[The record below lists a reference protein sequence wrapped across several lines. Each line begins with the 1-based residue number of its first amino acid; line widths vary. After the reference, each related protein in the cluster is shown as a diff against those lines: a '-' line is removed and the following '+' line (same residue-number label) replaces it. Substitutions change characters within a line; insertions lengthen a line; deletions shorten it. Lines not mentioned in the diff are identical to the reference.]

1 MASATK
7 MTRRTVNISHHV
19 SSPTVSTSSS
29 TSPGSRQRSNLSPT
43 RLSRIQEKEELQ
55 NLNDR
60 LATYIDTVR
69 SLELE
74 NSRLNTLIR
83 TTQETT
89 SREVTNVKNVYER
102 ELADVRKTLD
112 DTAKEKA
119 KLQLAVDKW
128 RTEAEDLRQK

>member
-1 MASATK
+1 MASSTK
-7 MTRRTVNISHHV
+7 MSRRSV
-19 SSPTVSTSSS
+19 SVTHQVRSPTPS
-29 TSPGSRQRSNLSPT
+29 GDRQRSNLSPT
-43 RLSRIQEKEELQ
+43 RLSRIQEKAELQ

-69 SLELE
+69 SLEVE

-89 SREVTNVKNVYER
+89 SKEVTNVKNVYER

-119 KLQLAVDKW
+119 KMQLAVDKW
-128 RTEAEDLRQK
+128 RSEAEDMRLK

>member
-19 SSPTVSTSSS
+19 SSPTVSTSSGDRS
-29 TSPGSRQRSNLSPT
+29 RSNLSPT

-74 NSRLNTLIR
+74 NSRLNSIIR

-119 KLQLAVDKW
+119 KLQLAGDKW
-128 RTEAEDLRQK
+128 RTEVEDLRQK

>member
-1 MASATK
+1 MASAAK
-7 MTRRTVNISHHV
+7 MSRRSVNISHQV
-19 SSPTVSTSSS
+19 RSPSPAVST
-29 TSPGSRQRSNLSPT
+29 TTGDRHRSNLSPT

-69 SLELE
+69 NLECE
-74 NSRLNTLIR
+74 NARLSTLIR

-89 SREVTNVKNVYER
+89 SREVTSVKNVYER
-102 ELADVRKTLD
+102 ELADVRKSLD

-119 KLQLAVDKW
+119 KLQLAADKW
-128 RTEAEDLRQK
+128 RNEVEDLRVK

>member
-1 MASATK
+1 

-19 SSPTVSTSSS
+19 SSPTVSTSS
-29 TSPGSRQRSNLSPT
+29 GSGNRQRSNLSPT

-119 KLQLAVDKW
+119 KMQLAVDTW

>member
-19 SSPTVSTSSS
+19 SSPTVSTSSGDRS
-29 TSPGSRQRSNLSPT
+29 RSNLSPT

-74 NSRLNTLIR
+74 NSRLNSIIR

-119 KLQLAVDKW
+119 KLQLAGDKW
-128 RTEAEDLRQK
+128 RTEAEELRQK

>member
-19 SSPTVSTSSS
+19 SSPTVSTSSGDRS
-29 TSPGSRQRSNLSPT
+29 RSNLSPT
-43 RLSRIQEKEELQ
+43 RLSRVQEKEELQ

-74 NSRLNTLIR
+74 NSRLNSIIR

-102 ELADVRKTLD
+102 ELSDVRKTLD
-112 DTAKEKA
+112 ETAKEKA
-119 KLQLAVDKW
+119 KLQLAGDKW
-128 RTEAEDLRQK
+128 RTEVEDLRLK

>member
-19 SSPTVSTSSS
+19 SSPTVSTSSGDRS
-29 TSPGSRQRSNLSPT
+29 RSNLSPT

-74 NSRLNTLIR
+74 NSRLNSIIR

-119 KLQLAVDKW
+119 KLQLAGDKW
-128 RTEAEDLRQK
+128 RTEVEDLRLK